1 LFTPNMKT
9 MLKRKFTKTGLLSNG
24 LLLVTAIVSVAATHQ
39 NGQTGQRLV
48 SDSTFHLQFDTTLL
62 RLNGACETDALDVP
76 AFTINKQSKKYVL
89 EFLANAE
96 NVKTLKRIQE
106 ISPASFK
113 VIDAVFTKYK
123 LPLELKYLAVVESEL
138 KAKALS
144 RVGARGV
151 WQLMPQTARILS
163 LKVTSK
169 NDERT
174 HLYKSTVAVAKYL
187 TDLYQLFG
195 DWPLVIAAYNSGPG
209 PVYKAIKKSGSR
221 NFWKLQNYLP
231 AETRGHVKKFIST
244 HYYFEGDGSVTTLT
258 KDEVAAYK
266 KMMIA
271 FVTNQNALLKEK
283 LDTTVIT
290 LADNNNTTEEKNNVV
305 AKAEIAGEA
314 KLNEKKK

>member
-1 LFTPNMKT
+1 MKT
-9 MLKRKFTKTGLLSNG
+9 MLKRKFKQTGLFSNG
-24 LLLVTAIVSVAATHQ
+24 LLLATALVSMAATHQ
-39 NGQTGQRLV
+39 GGQSGQRLV
-48 SDSTFHLQFDTTLL
+48 SDSTFQLHFDTTLL
-62 RLNGACETDALDVP
+62 KLNGVCETDALTLDVP
-76 AFTINKQSKKYVL
+76 AFTINKQSKKYVQDY
-89 EFLANAE
+89 LANAE

-123 LPLELKYLAVVESEL
+123 LPLELKYLAVIESEL
-138 KAKALS
+138 KSKALS

-169 NDERT
+169 YDERT

-187 TDLYQLFG
+187 TDLYKLFG

-209 PVYKAIKKSGSR
+209 KVYDAIKKSGSR

-244 HYYFEGDGSVTTLT
+244 HYYFEGQGSITTLT

-266 KMMIA
+266 KTMIA
-271 FVTNQNALLKEK
+271 FVSAQNALLKEK
-283 LDTTVIT
+283 LDTDTASAVP
-290 LADNNNTTEEKNNVV
+290 ANNTNEEKNTVV
-305 AKAEIAGEA
+305 ITQTIGEA